1 MEYIYQFCSE
11 TLRKRKNKDYRTQL
25 IYNGYF
31 KNSPGHSSLSYLPAA
46 NMNVVALEHS
56 TTGNKCATRAK
67 GPVRKALCS
76 RKPPEISWAHTCS
89 WIYIL
94 SMDAFHHY
102 NSLVAPTVTMWFTK
116 PKIAIFWPST
126 EKVYWTLNMA

>member
-1 MEYIYQFCSE
+1 MKPKKLLQIQILK

-31 KNSPGHSSLSYLPAA
+31 KNSPGHSSLAYLPAA

-56 TTGNKCATRAK
+56 TTGNKCAARAK

-76 RKPPEISWAHTCS
+76 RNVLRFPEHIHVHEFTYCLWMLFTTT
-89 WIYIL
+89 
-94 SMDAFHHY
+94 
-102 NSLVAPTVTMWFTK
+102 TV
-116 PKIAIFWPST
+116 
-126 EKVYWTLNMA
+126 